1 MTYILMDRSAYMPSS
16 CWGRYRRLAIV
27 ELTPDF
33 VGEPKMISE
42 RARGVKRIVEERDK
56 LHAGGGN
63 RTAHAIAK
71 RDMQAEV
78 DRLNRPGERP

>member
-1 MTYILMDRSAYMPSS
+1 MTYILMDRSAHMPSS

-27 ELTPDF
+27 ELEDGF
-33 VGEPKMISE
+33 EAEPKMISP
-42 RARGVKRIVEERDK
+42 RARGVRRIVEERDR

-71 RDMQAEV
+71 REMLAEA
-78 DRLNRPGERP
+78 DRLNYQSRR